1 MDSAPKFH
9 VYIMTNKME
18 GVLYIGYTGDLESRV
33 IEHKTKVK
41 PKSFT
46 AKYNCDKLVY
56 LEEYD
61 SKEKAE
67 KRESQLKKWKRDWK
81 IKLINGL
88 NPKWMD
94 ISLNWSES
102 NHLNFKS
109 KRIKATLDF
118 YKNYNEDDSL
128 DNTNL

>member
-1 MDSAPKFH
+1 
-9 VYIMTNKME
+9 MTNKKD
-18 GVLYIGYTGDLESRV
+18 GVLYIGYSSDIESRV
-33 IEHKTKVK
+33 IEHKTTVN

-46 AKYNCDKLVY
+46 AKYNCNKLVY
-56 LEEYD
+56 LEEHD
-61 SKEKAE
+61 SKEKAK

-81 IKLINGL
+81 IELIKGL
-88 NPKWMD
+88 NPEWMD
-94 ISLNWSES
+94 IALNWSES
-102 NHLNFKS
+102 NHLSFKS